1 MKKNRIITIAAL
13 LLSLVVGIGFAF
25 AYFTDYEAARGG
37 AIIHLGGQTELIE
50 QMDGN
55 NKKISVKNTGQTDMI
70 VRVMIFGDE
79 SKMTVTAPDDWY
91 KGDDG
96 AYYYKKILH
105 GSPYGES
112 GDSTSTILAEIKVTG
127 DEDVKDFD
135 IIVVQEGSRVV
146 YDGTKLAVPKGWNA
160 EAVSKIATE

>member
-105 GSPYGES
+105 GSADGKH
-112 GDSTSTILAEIKVTG
+112 GDSTSTIHAEIKVTG
-127 DEDVKDFD
+127 DDATQNFD
-135 IIVVQEGSRVV
+135 TVVVHEGSQAV
-146 YDGTKLAVPKGWNA
+146 YDGTKLAVPKNWNA
-160 EAVSKIATE
+160 EAVSKIAAE

>member
-55 NKKISVKNTGQTDMI
+55 NKNISVKNTGQTDMI
-70 VRVMIFGDE
+70 VRVMIFGDQN
-79 SKMTVTAPDDWY
+79 KMKITAPDDWY
-91 KGDDG
+91 EADG

-105 GSPYGES
+105 GSADGKS